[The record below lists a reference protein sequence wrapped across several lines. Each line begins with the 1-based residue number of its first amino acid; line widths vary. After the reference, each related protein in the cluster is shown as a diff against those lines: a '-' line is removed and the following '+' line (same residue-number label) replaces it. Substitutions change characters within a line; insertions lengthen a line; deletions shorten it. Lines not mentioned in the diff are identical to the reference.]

1 MTWRLHPLPPVPEA
15 TAAVVQAAFPTGN
28 LSMALRT
35 ELGTRYEQDL
45 LADLY
50 ADRVSRCDFCAGM
63 HLRVR

>member
-35 ELGTRYEQDL
+35 ALGTRYEQDR

-50 ADRVSRCDFCAGM
+50 TYRVSRCNFCVAM

>member
-15 TAAVVQAAFPTGN
+15 TAAVVQAAFPTGH

-35 ELGTRYEQDL
+35 ALGTRYEQDR

-50 ADRVSRCDFCAGM
+50 TDRVSRCHFCVGM

>member
-1 MTWRLHPLPPVPEA
+1 MTWRLPPLPPVPKA

-28 LSMALRT
+28 LSMALRM
-35 ELGTRYEQDL
+35 ELGTRYEQDR

-50 ADRVSRCDFCAGM
+50 AYRVSRCHFCVGM

>member
-1 MTWRLHPLPPVPEA
+1 MPWRLHPLPPVPEA
-15 TAAVVQAAFPTGN
+15 TAAVVQAAFPNGN

-50 ADRVSRCDFCAGM
+50 AYRVFRCNFCVGM

>member
-15 TAAVVQAAFPTGN
+15 TAAVVQAAFPKGS

-50 ADRVSRCDFCAGM
+50 AYRVSRCNFCVGM

>member
-1 MTWRLHPLPPVPEA
+1 MPWRLHPLSPVPEA
-15 TAAVVQAAFPTGN
+15 PAAVVQATFPTGH

-35 ELGTRYEQDL
+35 EWGTRYEQDR

-50 ADRVSRCDFCAGM
+50 ADRVSRWHFCVGM

>member
-15 TAAVVQAAFPTGN
+15 TAAVVQAALPTGN

-35 ELGTRYEQDL
+35 ELGTRYEQDR

-50 ADRVSRCDFCAGM
+50 TYRVSRCNFCVAM

>member
-35 ELGTRYEQDL
+35 EWGTRYEQDL

-50 ADRVSRCDFCAGM
+50 ADHVSRCNFCVGM

>member
-1 MTWRLHPLPPVPEA
+1 MPWRLHPLPPVPEA

-35 ELGTRYEQDL
+35 EVGTRYEQDR

-50 ADRVSRCDFCAGM
+50 AYRVSRCNFCVGM

>member
-1 MTWRLHPLPPVPEA
+1 MTWRLPPLPPVPEA

-35 ELGTRYEQDL
+35 EVGTRYEQDR

-50 ADRVSRCDFCAGM
+50 TDRVSRCHFCVGM

>member
-1 MTWRLHPLPPVPEA
+1 M
-15 TAAVVQAAFPTGN
+15 VQAAFPTGN

-50 ADRVSRCDFCAGM
+50 AYRVSRCNFCVGM

>member
-35 ELGTRYEQDL
+35 ALGTRL
-45 LADLY
+45 
-50 ADRVSRCDFCAGM
+50 
-63 HLRVR
+63 

>member
-1 MTWRLHPLPPVPEA
+1 MPWRLHPLPPVPEA

-35 ELGTRYEQDL
+35 EVGTRYEQDR

-50 ADRVSRCDFCAGM
+50 AYRVSRCHFCVGM